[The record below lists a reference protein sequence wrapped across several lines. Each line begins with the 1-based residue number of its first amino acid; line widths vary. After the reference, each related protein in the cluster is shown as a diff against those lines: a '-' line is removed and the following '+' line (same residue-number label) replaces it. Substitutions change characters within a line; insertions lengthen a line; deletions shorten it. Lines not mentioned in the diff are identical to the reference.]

1 MYYNVNMVELD
12 IPGRGILRINYIV
25 FDVNGTL
32 AVDGNLISG
41 VDEVIFRL
49 QKLAKVFLITANT
62 HGKQKKIDSQLGI
75 SATILKKGE
84 EEFQKKEFIERLSAE
99 SVIAIGQGKNDSGM
113 LKTAAIG
120 ICVLSPEGTA
130 VETLL
135 SADIVVSDI
144 KSALGLIENPTRLV
158 ATLRK

>member
-1 MYYNVNMVELD
+1 MIELD
-12 IPGRGILRINYIV
+12 IPGRGILRIDYIV

-32 AVDGNLISG
+32 AVDGELIPG
-41 VDEVIFRL
+41 VSEAIFKV
-49 QKLAKVFLITANT
+49 QKYAEVFLLTANT
-62 HGKQKKIDSQLGI
+62 HGKQKIIDAELGI

-84 EEFQKKEFIERLSAE
+84 EINQKQEFIERLSPE
-99 SVIAIGQGKNDSGM
+99 KVIAIGQGMNDYGM

-130 VETLL
+130 IETMLA
-135 SADIVVSDI
+135 ADILVSDI
-144 KSALGLIENPTRLV
+144 SKAFELLEYPTRLI